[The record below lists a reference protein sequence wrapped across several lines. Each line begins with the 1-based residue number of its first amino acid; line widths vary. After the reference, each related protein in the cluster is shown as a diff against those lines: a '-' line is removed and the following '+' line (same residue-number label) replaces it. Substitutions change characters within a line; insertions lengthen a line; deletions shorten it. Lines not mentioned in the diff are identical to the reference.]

1 MIILL
6 MPKVGKTSLST
17 QLEKPLLLAGEL
29 GYLALP
35 GVIAQDITSW
45 AEFKQVLREL
55 KKPEVKETFKSIVV
69 DTIDLF
75 TLFCEKYICAQQG
88 VESIGDIAY
97 GKGFKMVQKE
107 LEESFRSIAQMGYAL
122 FFISHAQDKTFT
134 RDDGTQYNQ
143 IAPTLAPS
151 YNRIIAG
158 MSDIYAYAHTVRL
171 EDGSSSVVLTLR
183 SPDGSVETGCRFKYI
198 APEIPFTY
206 EDLSKALNDAIDA
219 ISKNNGKKFVTNKP
233 AEKVEREV
241 PDFDALMEQFTD
253 MVHKLQDAAGENF
266 GPVWAPRIVE
276 ITEKYLGKGK
286 KVNSCS
292 RDQIE
297 QLELIVTEL
306 ADKMAEN
313 DIK

>member
-1 MIILL
+1 

-233 AEKVEREV
+233 AEKVEKEA

>member
-1 MIILL
+1 
-6 MPKVGKTSLST
+6 MPKSL
-17 QLEKPLLLAGEL
+17 LFAFEAG
-29 GYLALP
+29 YNALP

-45 AEFKQVLREL
+45 AEFKQALREL
-55 KKPEVKETFKSIVV
+55 KKPEVKETFTSIVIDTV
-69 DTIDLF
+69 DLSVQ
-75 TLFCEKYICAQQG
+75 FCEKYICAQQG

-143 IAPTLAPS
+143 ITPTVSPS

-171 EDGSSSVVLTLR
+171 EDGTSSVVLTLR
-183 SPDGSVETGCRFKYI
+183 SPDGNVETGCRFKYI
-198 APEIPFTY
+198 ASEIPFTY
-206 EDLSKALNDAIDA
+206 EDLNKALNDAIDA

-233 AEKVEREV
+233 AEKVEREA

-253 MVHKLQDAAGENF
+253 MVHKLQEAAGENF